1 MTVGTASAARGTT
14 AYGELRVPQGA
25 DAATAMPVAVIHGA
39 TPGKSVVFVAGS
51 HGTEY
56 ASIVALTRLI
66 ERLDPQTLTGTVVV
80 APLVNVASFEQMTV
94 HVNPID
100 RKGMNAGYPGNAA
113 GTQTERALALV
124 AEQIVK
130 PADVV
135 VDLHG
140 GDIDEDLRPY
150 SYWTRTGNAPQDE
163 AARSLVLAFGLDRII
178 VRDVDVANAAS
189 TRSLSGYA
197 LSLGKTA
204 VVAEAGRSGLVVPM
218 DVDALVAGSLNV
230 LGSLKMIPRAVRAIA
245 RPVFV
250 SGGSR
255 VQAERAGM
263 FFASARRDTVVHEG
277 DIIGYTTDYLGRRTG
292 EITAPVGGLITFIR
306 GVPSMWPGATLV
318 NVSPILDKVPPYKK
332 P

>member
-1 MTVGTASAARGTT
+1 
-14 AYGELRVPQGA
+14 
-25 DAATAMPVAVIHGA
+25 
-39 TPGKSVVFVAGS
+39 
-51 HGTEY
+51 
-56 ASIVALTRLI
+56 
-66 ERLDPQTLTGTVVV
+66 
-80 APLVNVASFEQMTV
+80 
-94 HVNPID
+94 
-100 RKGMNAGYPGNAA
+100 
-113 GTQTERALALV
+113 
-124 AEQIVK
+124 
-130 PADVV
+130 
-135 VDLHG
+135 
-140 GDIDEDLRPY
+140 
-150 SYWTRTGNAPQDE
+150 
-163 AARSLVLAFGLDRII
+163 
-178 VRDVDVANAAS
+178 
-189 TRSLSGYA
+189 
-197 LSLGKTA
+197 
-204 VVAEAGRSGLVVPM
+204 
-218 DVDALVAGSLNV
+218 LNV